1 MAKIKIND
9 IGYSLIE
16 TKDFETE
23 WYKDSQIINVQEE
36 MPSAFKNVKQVNYNT
51 VFDEYTKLQSE
62 MN

>member
-36 MPSAFKNVKQVNYNT
+36 MPSTFKNVKQVNYNT
-51 VFDEYTKLQSE
+51 VFDEYNKLQTE